1 MFNKQAIP
9 LDTQLNAEQIAN
21 MLISEAVQQLMQV
34 TRFSQSNCEAIIAK
48 QFSQH
53 GSMQHSS
60 MQHSS
65 TKMAAQTP
73 LLDSKEQAFIQ
84 TLF

>member
-9 LDTQLNAEQIAN
+9 LDTQLSPEQIAN
-21 MLISEAVQQLMQV
+21 MLVSEAVEQLMQV

-53 GSMQHSS
+53 GSIYNGSS
-60 MQHSS
+60 REQ
-65 TKMAAQTP
+65 AQKP